1 MAKKDKAKKAK
12 KGKAKGS
19 DNFAVLDEEN
29 LKIRLN
35 NVRLSFPHLFHP
47 QTVGDDDKGTPKF
60 SGVFLLD
67 DGDHE
72 DTIAFLQ
79 EKAEEL
85 AKSVGMKKL
94 SITKSFLKPGS
105 EKDDLE
111 GFEGCHFVSASNAR
125 RPLAIDQDKAAVTE
139 SDGTLYAGCYVNAV
153 IQLWAQDN
161 KWGKR
166 VNASLEGVQFLKD
179 GESLGGGT
187 IADEGD
193 FD

>member
-1 MAKKDKAKKAK
+1 MAKKSKKAK
-12 KGKAKGS
+12 SKSTS
-19 DNFAVLDEEN
+19 DNWTVLDEETM
-29 LKIRLN
+29 KIRLN
-35 NVRLSFPHLFHP
+35 NVRLSFPHLFQP
-47 QTVGDDDKGTPKF
+47 QTVGDNPDGTPKF

-67 DGDHE
+67 DETHA
-72 DTIAFLQ
+72 DTIEFLQ

-85 AKSVGMKKL
+85 ASSVGMKKL

-111 GFEGCHFVSASNAR
+111 GFENTHYVSASNLR

-166 VNASLEGVQFLKD
+166 VNASLEGVQYQGE

-187 IADEGD
+187 VASEDD
-193 FD
+193 F